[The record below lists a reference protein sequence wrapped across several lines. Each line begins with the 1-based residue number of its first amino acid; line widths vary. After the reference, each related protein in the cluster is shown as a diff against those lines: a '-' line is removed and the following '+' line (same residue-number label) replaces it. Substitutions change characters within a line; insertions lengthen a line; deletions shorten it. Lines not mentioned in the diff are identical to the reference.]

1 MPLRATGQRTI
12 ALVLGWSSIAV
23 LVTVILLACAESA
36 GHVDI
41 LAGPINGWTGG
52 VALLLASETLA
63 GILLVFNA
71 LTLPHWNA
79 RVLLSKIGILC
90 FVVAGA
96 TGIAGYAGNGAT
108 YATVTTLEPGEYV
121 PYATGSASCHN
132 RVVVAREAGP
142 VWHSHGALYLRQGV
156 FLIQDVKTT
165 YSGPFGSKPIAE
177 GDYTA
182 SCGHGGVTVHFTHGS
197 EEPPI
202 PAVTLTFTQ

>member
-1 MPLRATGQRTI
+1 MRATGKRII
-12 ALVLGWSSIAV
+12 ALTLGWSSIAV
-23 LVTVILLACAESA
+23 LVTVIMLACAESA

-63 GILLVFNA
+63 GILLVFKA

-79 RVLLSKIGILC
+79 RVLLPRIGILG

-96 TGIAGYAGNGAT
+96 TGIAGYAGNVAT
-108 YATVTTLEPGEYV
+108 FTTVASLEPGEYV
-121 PYATGSASCHN
+121 PYATGGASCHN

-142 VWHSHGALYLRQGV
+142 VWHSHGALCLRRGV

-165 YSGPFGSKPIAE
+165 YSGPFGSKPIAD

-182 SCGHGGVTVHFTHGS
+182 SCGHGGVTVHFNHGS
-197 EEPPI
+197 EEPPL
-202 PAVTLTFTQ
+202 PAVTLTFAQ